1 MKGQAKMDE
10 TPNELRKDY
19 ILDRW
24 AIMAVER
31 AKRPTDFH
39 TERVDVQVQKECPF
53 CPDNEAMTPPATLVY
68 LQKDG
73 EILKDRDTNGSRQ
86 KGWLVRCFPNL
97 YPALR
102 ATVQEAASPDKFLL
116 RRGAFGFH
124 EIVVESPNHREH
136 PGIARLDQLRLAFDA
151 QLDLLKRFYCD
162 KRVKYVQIFRNHG
175 REAGASLSHTHTQIM
190 ALPLVPRLIMDEVK
204 SAEHYF
210 KDRGRCA
217 FCKII
222 EEEKE
227 GPRLIFESASFFAFA
242 PWASI
247 HPFEFW
253 ILPKRHE
260 SSLLEIHDSEK
271 KDFVKTL
278 RVSLGALRKL
288 LHDPPYNY
296 GFHIAPN
303 SSEEDKGYHWHLEV
317 YPKLATWAGFELSS
331 GMYINTASPEM
342 VAETLQEYVR
352 IEVKEIEV

>member
-1 MKGQAKMDE
+1 MVEM
-10 TPNELRKDY
+10 PSELRKDY

-24 AIMAVER
+24 VIMAVER
-31 AKRPTDFH
+31 AKRSTDFYIK
-39 TERVDVQVQKECPF
+39 RADVQAQKECPF
-53 CPDNEAMTPPATLVY
+53 CPGNEATTPPATLVY

-73 EILKDRDTNGSRQ
+73 EILKDRDSNGSRW

-102 ATVQEAASPDKFLL
+102 ATVQETESPDTFLL
-116 RRGAFGFH
+116 KRGAFGFH
-124 EIVVESPNHREH
+124 EIVVESPSHGEH
-136 PGIARLDQLRLAFDA
+136 PGIAGLEQLRLVFEA
-151 QLDLLKRFYCD
+151 QLDLLKRYYCD

-190 ALPLVPRLIMDEVK
+190 ALPLIPSLVMDELK
-204 SAEHYF
+204 SAENYF
-210 KDRGRCA
+210 RDQCQCA

-227 GPRLIFESASFFAFA
+227 GPRLIFESEYFIVLA

-247 HPFEFW
+247 YPFEFW
-253 ILPKRHE
+253 ILPKMHE
-260 SSLLEIHDSEK
+260 SSLLGIQDSEK

-278 RVSLGALRKL
+278 RISLGALRKL
-288 LHDPPYNY
+288 LDDPPYNY
-296 GFHIAPN
+296 GFHIAPKT
-303 SSEEDKGYHWHLEV
+303 SEEYNEGYHWHLEV

-342 VAETLQEYVR
+342 AAETLREYVR
-352 IEVKEIEV
+352 IETKEIEV